1 MLFTTPLFI
10 VDEEMGKKVHFGPI
24 KTVFVATFF
33 KFLTRNL
40 GSLVKSKQL
49 YEKSSKNKFSGGDS

>member
-1 MLFTTPLFI
+1 MCFWNRMLFTTPLFI

-33 KFLTRNL
+33 KFLTRNFAKY
-40 GSLVKSKQL
+40 GFFGKIKTII
-49 YEKSSKNKFSGGDS
+49 

>member
-24 KTVFVATFF
+24 KTVFVATFL
-33 KFLTRNL
+33 KILTRNF
-40 GSLVKSKQL
+40 VKYGFFGKI
-49 YEKSSKNKFSGGDS
+49 KTII

>member
-24 KTVFVATFF
+24 KTVFVATFL
-33 KFLTRNL
+33 KFLTRNFAKY
-40 GSLVKSKQL
+40 GFFGKIKTIIW
-49 YEKSSKNKFSGGDS
+49 KI